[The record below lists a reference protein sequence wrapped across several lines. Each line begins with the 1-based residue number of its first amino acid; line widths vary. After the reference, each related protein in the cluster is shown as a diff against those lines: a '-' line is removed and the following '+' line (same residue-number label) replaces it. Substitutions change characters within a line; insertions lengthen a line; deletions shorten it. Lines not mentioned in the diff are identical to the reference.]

1 VAQHERNAEV
11 TDSERNDLVKWVG
24 EKLGVPSA
32 ILAVMFVGLWWV
44 ISGLHDSVLVPA
56 VKSHTD
62 YLQRSIENQ
71 TKQAEALKTLAD
83 AAETHADAE
92 KKQTEILSEIADN
105 QEDIKD
111 TLRQGHPSIGAI
123 KGER

>member
-1 VAQHERNAEV
+1 M